1 MDNVKPWYKSKTI
14 IFNALIAGLTSLE
27 PVFPLLKPML
37 GESYYPV
44 LMVLLTTGNGILR
57 AITTQGVSF
66 VHKD

>member
-1 MDNVKPWYKSKTI
+1 MANLKPWYKSKTML
-14 IFNALIAGLTSLE
+14 FNIAIGGLASLE
-27 PVFPLLKPML
+27 PVFPLLRPML

-66 VHKD
+66 VSKD